1 MPEAPT
7 LPSAD
12 TTANSMYGGTQEL
25 FAQPVMATPPPPSQ
39 PEPAVAPAPAP
50 APQAGPPVPE
60 SGLPEG
66 WTMEQWQHYGEE
78 YLRRQGGA

>member
-1 MPEAPT
+1 MCIR
-7 LPSAD
+7 D
-12 TTANSMYGGTQEL
+12 RYGGTQEL
-25 FAQPVMATPPPPSQ
+25 FAQPVMATPPPPTAPAEPEAAPVA
-39 PEPAVAPAPAP
+39 PEPVATGG
-50 APQAGPPVPE
+50 PQLPE